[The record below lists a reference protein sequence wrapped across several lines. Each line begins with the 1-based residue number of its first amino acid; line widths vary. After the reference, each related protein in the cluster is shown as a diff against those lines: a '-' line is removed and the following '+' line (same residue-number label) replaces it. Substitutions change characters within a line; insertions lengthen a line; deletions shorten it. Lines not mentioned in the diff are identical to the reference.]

1 MLGELTSEAT
11 SLCRGFQ
18 TIGGRSSRN
27 LNFCTSL
34 LEPMLERLA
43 RCGATGREDTLR
55 LLQPLNRLLFNF
67 GWDPRNPNPLVDT
80 RRFNNRL

>member
-1 MLGELTSEAT
+1 
-11 SLCRGFQ
+11 
-18 TIGGRSSRN
+18 
-27 LNFCTSL
+27 
-34 LEPMLERLA
+34 MLERLA